1 MGIVC
6 YSQRLL
12 NPFRGVMSVID
23 MDEADAV
30 TLDGT
35 NWTIY
40 VHDERDPWAYQEN
53 IDEDIVTPDVK
64 YGTWSAAKGFQHGPV
79 LSTMD
84 YPRIQRIGQA
94 LLDTIKEKQSSLPF
108 PLKDNYE
115 LWLLDDNSNMPL
127 ALLDSACN
135 EDRLNED
142 VMPCWIPGQR
152 CKQFFKSEASCL
164 QQQPFSAAEMVSM
177 LINEQAGN
185 NPKAQ
190 WFWRDDNGT
199 GFALHGKNI
208 SETLISRQ
216 LERDA
221 FPQLLLDTQWVES
234 DAVGLLYD
242 FIAWQAPWL
251 LLLQHINADIRLELE
266 KEASQQALIVANL
279 YLLYPEFIDQYILNA
294 IRVEAQM
301 SQAEPAKVM
310 EEDNSFSAYV

>member
-1 MGIVC
+1 MAIVC

-12 NPFRGVMSVID
+12 NPFRGVMNVIE

-30 TLDGT
+30 SLDGK

-53 IDEDIVTPDVK
+53 IDEDIVTPDIK
-64 YGTWSAAKGFQHGPV
+64 YGSWSEVMGFQPGPV

-84 YPRIQRIGQA
+84 FPRIQRLGEA
-94 LLDTIKEKQSSLPF
+94 LLEIIKEKKTSLPF
-108 PLKDNYE
+108 PFRDNYE
-115 LWLLDDNSNMPL
+115 LWLLDDATDAPL
-127 ALLDSACN
+127 ALLDSACS
-135 EDRLNED
+135 EDKLNEAILA
-142 VMPCWIPGQR
+142 CWIPGQR
-152 CKQFFKSEASCL
+152 CKQLFASEAFCL
-164 QQQPFSAAEMVSM
+164 QQQPLSAAEMVSL
-177 LINEQAGN
+177 LINERAGT

-208 SETLISRQ
+208 SDALISRQ
-216 LERDA
+216 LDRDA
-221 FPQLLLDTQWVES
+221 FPQLLLDTHWVES

-251 LLLQHINADIRLELE
+251 LLLQDITSDVRLELE
-266 KEASQQALIVANL
+266 KEASQQAIIVANH
-279 YLLYPEFIDQYILNA
+279 YLLYPEFIDQYILNT
-294 IRVEAQM
+294 ILVEARM
-301 SQAEPAKVM
+301 RASEVVNEA